1 MSVQNFAC
9 VAPRLFS
16 SLISVTGQRQREKQ
30 KGGHILECLGHL
42 PLDSGKSVLE
52 YFWNSVACNI

>member
-16 SLISVTGQRQREKQ
+16 SLISVTGQTEAERKA
-30 KGGHILECLGHL
+30 KGWSHIGVPW
-42 PLDSGKSVLE
+42 PL
-52 YFWNSVACNI
+52 AT